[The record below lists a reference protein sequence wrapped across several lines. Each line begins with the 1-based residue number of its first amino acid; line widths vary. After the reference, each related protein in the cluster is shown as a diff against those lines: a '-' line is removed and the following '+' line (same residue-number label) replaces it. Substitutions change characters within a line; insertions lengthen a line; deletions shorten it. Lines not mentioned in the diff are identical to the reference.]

1 MGNGGE
7 FELSQDVLAVLPS
20 DPYEQ
25 LEIARRITA
34 MAVAT
39 RMSKLEAETGKLRQ
53 KLTEKEHVIHG
64 LQERVSE
71 AEATLEDTNAKFSQ
85 SMEEQSKLLNEKNT
99 LAAQVKKLMRDVAKL
114 ETFKRT
120 LMQSLQEED
129 DNPNGDAGDNRGGI
143 TPNMAIWKAS
153 QAESTVTKA
162 QIYEDEGHYAKA
174 SLLRADSPKSDNHH
188 DESDS
193 KPLPGNARTS
203 PKQMLQSGS
212 TGSVRGTP
220 SLTPRLTPTGS
231 PKPQAKKGSALN
243 SLHSLDSGQIQIPSS
258 QPTSRSSSPP
268 SHGSGQS
275 RGTTRLDGKEF
286 FRQARS
292 RLSYEQFSSFL
303 ANIKELNAH
312 RQTREETLGKAE
324 EIFGSENRDLYNAFE
339 GILSRHLPT

>member
-1 MGNGGE
+1 VWGGEMGNGGD
-7 FELSQDVLAVLPS
+7 FELSQEVLAVLPS

-25 LEIARRITA
+25 LDVARRITA

-39 RMSKLEAETGKLRQ
+39 RMAKLESETGKLRQ

-64 LQERVSE
+64 LQERVAE
-71 AEATLEDTNAKFSQ
+71 AEATLEETNSRFSQ
-85 SMEEQSKLLNEKNT
+85 SMEEQTKLLGEKNA
-99 LAAQVKKLMRDVAKL
+99 LAAQVKKLQRDVAKL

-129 DNPNGDAGDNRGGI
+129 DNPSGDGGGQ

-162 QIYEDEGHYAKA
+162 QIYEDDGLYAK
-174 SLLRADSPKSDNHH
+174 SSPRSDMYDDEADSKSG
-188 DESDS
+188 S
-193 KPLPGNARTS
+193 KPITPKPSTS
-203 PKQMLQSGS
+203 PKLLPA
-212 TGSVRGTP
+212 RGP
-220 SLTPRLTPTGS
+220 APRMTPTGS
-231 PKPQAKKGSALN
+231 PKPQPKKAPSIM
-243 SLHSLDSGQIQIPSS
+243 SMSSFDSQQIQIPTS
-258 QPTSRSSSPP
+258 QPSSRSGSPP

-275 RGTTRLDGKEF
+275 RGSRLDGKEF

-324 EIFGSENRDLYNAFE
+324 DIFGPENRDLYSAFE